1 MKGTDILLT
10 FFIIL
15 IFIILF
21 SANILSVGIEKIKKE
36 WPKYRCNPVVM
47 PIANV
52 FGEDTMKN
60 FAFCVQNLQ
69 STFMQDLL
77 QPVHYAEKL
86 MSNIT
91 KEFTDAINSIRAFFN
106 KIRNMVMSIIK
117 DIMGV
122 FLNLLIGFQHMII
135 SIRDLF
141 QKTIGTL
148 TVFLYLMEGSIMAM
162 KSGWEGPPG
171 QMVRFMCFHPDT
183 LVQLQDG
190 TIKPISVIDPGDIL
204 KNSQTVHGT
213 MKLHNLDNNGDY
225 IEKLYEF
232 KGEKDNNDNYTP
244 ILVSGSHL
252 IYDKMIKNFIN
263 VKNHNDAKLS
273 TIDTKTLICLIT
285 SDHTIP
291 LGNYIF
297 HDWEDNQGS
306 PSKNV

>member
-10 FFIIL
+10 FLIIL

-36 WPKYRCNPVVM
+36 WPKYRCNPTVM

-86 MSNIT
+86 MSNVI
-91 KEFTDAINSIRAFFN
+91 KEFTDAINYIRAFFN
-106 KIRNMVMSIIK
+106 KIRNMIMSIIK

-171 QMVRFMCFHPDT
+171 HMVRFMCFHPDT

-232 KGEKDNNDNYTP
+232 KGEKDNNNNYTP

>member
-10 FFIIL
+10 FLIIL

-47 PIANV
+47 PFANV
-52 FGEDTMKN
+52 FGQDTMKN

-86 MSNIT
+86 MSSVT

-106 KIRNMVMSIIK
+106 KIRNMIMSIIK
-117 DIMGV
+117 EIMGV

-148 TVFLYLMEGSIMAM
+148 TVFLYLMEGAVMAM

-183 LVQLQDG
+183 LVKLQDD
-190 TIKPISVIDPGDIL
+190 TLKPISVIDPGDIL

-213 MKLHNLDNNGDY
+213 MKLHNLDINGNY

-232 KGEKDNNDNYTP
+232 KGEKDNYDNYTP

-252 IYDKMIKNFIN
+252 IYDKEIKNFIN

-273 TIDTKTLICLIT
+273 NIDTKTLICLIT

>member
-10 FFIIL
+10 FLIIL

-21 SANILSVGIEKIKKE
+21 SANILSVGVEKIKKE
-36 WPKYRCNPVVM
+36 WPNYRCNPTVM
-47 PIANV
+47 PFANV
-52 FGEDTMKN
+52 FGHDTMKN
-60 FAFCVQNLQ
+60 FTYCVQNLQ
-69 STFMQDLL
+69 STYMQNLL
-77 QPVHYAEKL
+77 QPVHYAESI
-86 MSNIT
+86 MGNIT

-106 KIRNMVMSIIK
+106 KIRNMITSIIK
-117 DIMGV
+117 EIMGV

-135 SIRDLF
+135 AIRDLF

-148 TVFLYLMEGSIMAM
+148 AIFLYLMEGAVMAM

-183 LVQLQDG
+183 LVKLKDG
-190 TIKPISVIDPGDIL
+190 NQKPISLIDPGDVL
-204 KNSQTVHGT
+204 KNSQIVHGT
-213 MKLHNLDNNGDY
+213 MKLHNVDDSGNFV
-225 IEKLYEF
+225 EKLYSFE
-232 KGEKDNNDNYTP
+232 GELDKDKSPTS

-252 IYDKMIKNFIN
+252 IYDKISNNFIN
-263 VKNHNDAKLS
+263 VKNHPDAKLS
-273 TIDTKTLICLIT
+273 QLNTRTLICLIT

>member
-10 FFIIL
+10 FLIIL

-21 SANILSVGIEKIKKE
+21 SANILSVGIEKIKKQ
-36 WPKYRCNPVVM
+36 WPNYRCNPVIM
-47 PIANV
+47 PFANV
-52 FGEDTMKN
+52 FGQDTMKN
-60 FAFCVQNLQ
+60 FSFCVQNLQ

-77 QPVHYAEKL
+77 QPLHYADNV
-86 MSNIT
+86 MGSIT
-91 KEFTDAINSIRAFFN
+91 KEFTGAINSIRAFFN
-106 KIRNMVMSIIK
+106 KIRNMITSIIK
-117 DIMGV
+117 EIMGV

-148 TVFLYLMEGSIMAM
+148 TIFLYLMEGGIMAM

-171 QMVRFMCFHPDT
+171 GMVRFMCFHPDT
-183 LVQLQDG
+183 LVKLENG
-190 TIKPISVIDPGDIL
+190 IIKPISEIDPGDIL

-213 MKLHNLDNNGDY
+213 MKLHNLDNSGNY
-225 IEKLYEF
+225 IEHLYYF
-232 KGEKDNNDNYTP
+232 DGELDQDKSTTS

-252 IYDKMIKNFIN
+252 IYDKTTKNFIN
-263 VKNHNDAKLS
+263 VKNHSDAKLS
-273 TIDTKTLICLIT
+273 KINTKTLICLIT

>member
-10 FFIIL
+10 FLIIL

-52 FGEDTMKN
+52 FGQDTMKN

-77 QPVHYAEKL
+77 QPIHYAENL
-86 MSNIT
+86 MSSVT

-106 KIRNMVMSIIK
+106 KIRNMIMNIIK
-117 DIMGV
+117 EIMGV

-148 TVFLYLMEGSIMAM
+148 TVFLYLMEGGVMAM

-183 LVQLQDG
+183 LVKLHNG
-190 TIKPISVIDPGDIL
+190 TLKPISVIDPGDIL
-204 KNSQTVHGT
+204 KNSQTVQGT
-213 MKLHNLDNNGDY
+213 MKLHNLDINGNY
-225 IEKLYEF
+225 IEKLYRF
-232 KGEKDNNDNYTP
+232 KGEKDNCNNYTP

-252 IYDKMIKNFIN
+252 IYDKEIKNFIN
-263 VKNHNDAKLS
+263 VKNHKDAKLS
-273 TIDTKTLICLIT
+273 DIDTKTLICLIT

>member
-10 FFIIL
+10 FLIIL

-190 TIKPISVIDPGDIL
+190 TIKPISVIDPSDIL

>member
-10 FFIIL
+10 FLIIL

-36 WPKYRCNPVVM
+36 WPKYRCNPVIM

-77 QPVHYAEKL
+77 QPVHYTEKL
-86 MSNIT
+86 MSDIS

-106 KIRNMVMSIIK
+106 KIRNMIMSIIK

-171 QMVRFMCFHPDT
+171 QMVRHMCFHPDT
-183 LVQLQDG
+183 LLQLQDG

-204 KNSQTVHGT
+204 KNSQTVQGT
-213 MKLHNLDNNGDY
+213 MKLYNLDNNGNY

-273 TIDTKTLICLIT
+273 NIDTKTLICLIT

>member
-10 FFIIL
+10 FLIIL
-15 IFIILF
+15 IFTILF

-86 MSNIT
+86 MSSVT

-106 KIRNMVMSIIK
+106 KIRNMIMNIIK
-117 DIMGV
+117 EIMGV

-148 TVFLYLMEGSIMAM
+148 TVFLYLMEGGIMAM

-183 LVQLQDG
+183 LVKLQDG

-213 MKLHNLDNNGDY
+213 MKLHNLDTNGNY
-225 IEKLYEF
+225 IEKLYRF
-232 KGEKDNNDNYTP
+232 KGEKDHNDNDTS

-252 IYDKMIKNFIN
+252 IYDKEIKNFVN
-263 VKNHNDAKLS
+263 VKNHKDAKL
-273 TIDTKTLICLIT
+273 TNIDTKTLICLIT

>member
-10 FFIIL
+10 FLIIL

-86 MSNIT
+86 MSSVT

-106 KIRNMVMSIIK
+106 KIRNMIMNIIK
-117 DIMGV
+117 EIMGV

-148 TVFLYLMEGSIMAM
+148 TVFLYLMEGGIMAM

-171 QMVRFMCFHPDT
+171 NMVRFMCFHPDT
-183 LVQLQDG
+183 LVKLHDG

-204 KNSQTVHGT
+204 KNSQTVHGS
-213 MKLHNLDNNGDY
+213 MKLHNLDASGNY
-225 IEKLYEF
+225 IEKLYRF
-232 KGEKDNNDNYTP
+232 KGEKDYNNNQTST
-244 ILVSGSHL
+244 LVSGSHL
-252 IYDKMIKNFIN
+252 IYDKTIQNFVN
-263 VKNHNDAKLS
+263 VKNHTDAKL
-273 TIDTKTLICLIT
+273 TNIDTKTLICLIT

>member
-10 FFIIL
+10 FLIIL

-36 WPKYRCNPVVM
+36 WPKYRCNPTVM

-52 FGEDTMKN
+52 FGEDTIKN

-86 MSNIT
+86 ISNIT

-122 FLNLLIGFQHMII
+122 FLNLLIGFQHMMI

-141 QKTIGTL
+141 EKTIGTL

-171 QMVRFMCFHPDT
+171 HMVRFMCFHPDT

>member
-1 MKGTDILLT
+1 MKDTDILLT

-21 SANILSVGIEKIKKE
+21 SVQTLIIGIENIKKN
-36 WPKYRCNPVVM
+36 WPKYRCNPGIM
-47 PIANV
+47 PFASL
-52 FGEDTMKN
+52 FGQDSIQN
-60 FAFCVQNLQ
+60 FVFCVQNLQ

-77 QPVHYAEKL
+77 QPINYTEKL
-86 MSNIT
+86 ISDLSS
-91 KEFTDAINSIRAFFN
+91 EFTDAIHSIRAFFN
-106 KIRNMVMSIIK
+106 KIRNMITYIVK

-122 FLNLLIGFQHMII
+122 FLNLLITFQNMII
-135 SIRDLF
+135 SIKDLF

-148 TVFLYLMEGSIMAM
+148 TVFLYLMEGGILAM
-162 KSGWEGPPG
+162 RSGWNGPTG
-171 QMVRFMCFHPDT
+171 DMVRLMCFHPDT
-183 LVQLQDG
+183 LVKLQDN
-190 TIKPISVIDPGDIL
+190 TIKPISAIAPGDIL
-204 KNSQTVHGT
+204 KNAQTVHGT
-213 MKLHNLDNNGDY
+213 MKLHNLDNSGNY
-225 IEKLYEF
+225 IEKLYRF

-252 IYDKMIKNFIN
+252 IYDQTIKNFIN

-273 TIDTKTLICLIT
+273 NIDTKTLICLIT

>member
-10 FFIIL
+10 FLIIL
-15 IFIILF
+15 IFTILF

-86 MSNIT
+86 MSSVT

-106 KIRNMVMSIIK
+106 KIRNMIMNIIK
-117 DIMGV
+117 EIMGV

-148 TVFLYLMEGSIMAM
+148 TVFLYLMEGGIMAM

-171 QMVRFMCFHPDT
+171 NMVRFMCFHPDT
-183 LVQLQDG
+183 LVKLHDG

-204 KNSQTVHGT
+204 KNSQTVHGS
-213 MKLHNLDNNGDY
+213 MKLHNLDASGNY
-225 IEKLYEF
+225 IEKLYRF
-232 KGEKDNNDNYTP
+232 KGEKDYNNNQTST
-244 ILVSGSHL
+244 LVSGSHL
-252 IYDKMIKNFIN
+252 IYDKTIQNFVN
-263 VKNHNDAKLS
+263 VKNHTDAKL
-273 TIDTKTLICLIT
+273 TNIDTKTLICLIT

>member
-1 MKGTDILLT
+1 MKGTDLLLT
-10 FFIIL
+10 FLIIL

-21 SANILSVGIEKIKKE
+21 SANILSVGIKKIKNE

-47 PIANV
+47 PFANV
-52 FGEDTMKN
+52 FGQDTIKN
-60 FAFCVQNLQ
+60 FSFCVQNLQ

-77 QPVHYAEKL
+77 QPVHYAESV
-86 MSNIT
+86 MGNIT

-106 KIRNMVMSIIK
+106 KIRNMITSIIK

-148 TVFLYLMEGSIMAM
+148 TIFLYLMEGGIMAM

-171 QMVRFMCFHPDT
+171 NMVRMLCFHPNT
-183 LVQLQDG
+183 LVKLKDE
-190 TIKPISVIDPGDIL
+190 TIKPICEIDPGDIL
-204 KNSQTVHGT
+204 KNSQIVHGT
-213 MKLHNLDNNGDY
+213 MKLHNLDDTGNY
-225 IEKLYEF
+225 VEKLYSF
-232 KGEKDNNDNYTP
+232 DGELDVNQNLTP

-252 IYDKMIKNFIN
+252 IYDKNINNFIN
-263 VKNHNDAKLS
+263 VKNHPDAKLS
-273 TIDTKTLICLIT
+273 EINTRTLICLIT

>member
-10 FFIIL
+10 FLIIL

-36 WPKYRCNPVVM
+36 WPKYRCNPIVM

-86 MSNIT
+86 ISNIT
-91 KEFTDAINSIRAFFN
+91 KEFTDAINYIRAFFN
-106 KIRNMVMSIIK
+106 KLRNMVMSIIK

-122 FLNLLIGFQHMII
+122 FLNLLIGFQHMMI

-141 QKTIGTL
+141 EKTIGTL

-171 QMVRFMCFHPDT
+171 HMVRFMCFHPDT

>member
-10 FFIIL
+10 FLIIL

-21 SANILSVGIEKIKKE
+21 SVNVLSVGIEKIKKE
-36 WPKYRCNPVVM
+36 WPKYRCNPTVM
-47 PIANV
+47 PFANV
-52 FGEDTMKN
+52 FGQDTMKN

-77 QPVHYAEKL
+77 QPVHYAEKV
-86 MSNIT
+86 MSSVT

-106 KIRNMVMSIIK
+106 KIRNMIMSIIK
-117 DIMGV
+117 QIMGV

-148 TVFLYLMEGSIMAM
+148 TVFLYLMEGSVMAM

-183 LVQLQDG
+183 LVKLRDN
-190 TIKPISVIDPGDIL
+190 TIKPISAINPGDIL

-213 MKLHNLDNNGDY
+213 MKLHNLDNSGNY
-225 IEKLYEF
+225 IEKLYIFE
-232 KGEKDNNDNYTP
+232 GEKDNNNNYTP

-252 IYDKMIKNFIN
+252 IYDKEINNFIN
-263 VKNHNDAKLS
+263 VKNHKDAKLS
-273 TIDTKTLICLIT
+273 NIDTKTLICLIT

>member
-10 FFIIL
+10 FLIIL

-21 SANILSVGIEKIKKE
+21 SANILSVGVEKIKKE
-36 WPKYRCNPVVM
+36 WPNYRCNPTVM
-47 PIANV
+47 PFANV
-52 FGEDTMKN
+52 FGHDTMKN
-60 FAFCVQNLQ
+60 FTYCVQNLQ

-77 QPVHYAEKL
+77 QPVHYSESI
-86 MSNIT
+86 MGNIT

-106 KIRNMVMSIIK
+106 KIRNMITSIIK
-117 DIMGV
+117 EIMGV

-135 SIRDLF
+135 AIRDLF

-148 TVFLYLMEGSIMAM
+148 AIFLYLMEGAVMAM

-183 LVQLQDG
+183 LVKLKDG
-190 TIKPISVIDPGDIL
+190 NQKPISLIDPGDVL
-204 KNSQTVHGT
+204 KNSQIVHGT
-213 MKLHNLDNNGDY
+213 MKLHNVDDSGNFV
-225 IEKLYEF
+225 EKLYSFE
-232 KGEKDNNDNYTP
+232 GELDKDKSPTS

-252 IYDKMIKNFIN
+252 IYDKISNNFIN
-263 VKNHNDAKLS
+263 VKNHPDAKLS
-273 TIDTKTLICLIT
+273 QLNTRTLICLIT